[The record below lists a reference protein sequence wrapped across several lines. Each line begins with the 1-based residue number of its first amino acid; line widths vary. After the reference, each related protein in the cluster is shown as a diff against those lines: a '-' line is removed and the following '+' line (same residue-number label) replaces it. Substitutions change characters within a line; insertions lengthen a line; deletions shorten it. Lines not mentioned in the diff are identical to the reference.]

1 MAKSTNR
8 PIEKNKF
15 KRIGEI
21 VGSYRILDIIDN
33 GTGKMM
39 NATALLECKN
49 CKVQVYR
56 PYKSL
61 SQMRFQAKKYTES
74 GIFYEGCKV
83 CNKNEM
89 VTKLSTF
96 QVGTKLYDG
105 RIITKIEKRP
115 SGFLRDAKVTIYC
128 EKCRKNSNIIYNS
141 LAILN
146 NTKTVCKSCRK
157 KKF

>member
-56 PYKSL
+56 P
-61 SQMRFQAKKYTES
+61 
-74 GIFYEGCKV
+74 
-83 CNKNEM
+83 
-89 VTKLSTF
+89 
-96 QVGTKLYDG
+96 
-105 RIITKIEKRP
+105 
-115 SGFLRDAKVTIYC
+115 
-128 EKCRKNSNIIYNS
+128 
-141 LAILN
+141 
-146 NTKTVCKSCRK
+146 
-157 KKF
+157 

>member
-1 MAKSTNR
+1 MAKSTNH
-8 PIEKNKF
+8 PIEKNKV

-49 CKVQVYR
+49 CKAQVHR
-56 PYKSL
+56 TYKRL
-61 SQMRFQAKKYTES
+61 CDMRFEAKKLAES

-89 VTKLSTF
+89 LTKLATF
-96 QVGTKLYDG
+96 RVGTKLYDG
-105 RIITKIEKRP
+105 RTITKIEKGP
-115 SGFLRDAKVTIYC
+115 SDFLSNAKVTIHC

-141 LAILN
+141 LNIINNFYFILY
-146 NTKTVCKSCRK
+146 C
-157 KKF
+157 F